1 MTIVKPIIDYFI
13 LMAKKKKNQAFRNFV
28 TFVIFPLMV
37 IDAYAYWRVHK
48 SSEHWLTG
56 ALSFSEPLSQLA
68 IILGINIAVIMVLLV
83 YIGRK

>member
-1 MTIVKPIIDYFI
+1 
-13 LMAKKKKNQAFRNFV
+13 MARKKNQVFRNFT
-28 TFVIFPLMV
+28 TFVILPLMV

-68 IILGINIAVIMVLLV
+68 IILGINIAVIMILMA
-83 YIGRK
+83 YIGNRG